1 MGFRKLT
8 TLIIACGLLLVA
20 AGCDKDDIADIL
32 NLPNPQDDPAAQAM
46 VAEGAE
52 LAKGVLDEIEGW
64 TQDDLGGPPKTEP
77 VWNPDCSCWE
87 WVIEDGDVS
96 DPLDWWTRNWAFA
109 VGYFLGETPQMH
121 LEGADRVHADI
132 NFAYSD
138 GRYED
143 ETDNS
148 NRSVYFNVSLD
159 ATDFLTGVMN
169 VNGGGGG
176 SLMIFIVDG
185 EDVTEVYEEVTIDV
199 QFTLPL
205 GGCPTGTITFTMG
218 TTVFLITLNGTATA
232 SWTFT
237 PDGNADLAFGGTF
250 GLGCGG

>member
-1 MGFRKLT
+1 MEIRKLT
-8 TLIIACGLLLVA
+8 LLIIACGLLLVA

-52 LAKGVLDEIEGW
+52 LAKGVLDQVEGW

-77 VWNPDCSCWE
+77 EWNPDCECWQ
-87 WVIEDGDVS
+87 WIDEDGDVS
-96 DPLDWWTRNWAFA
+96 DPPNWWTRNWHFA
-109 VGYFLGETPQMH
+109 VKYYQGETAQQA
-121 LEGADRVHADI
+121 LAGADRVTADI
-132 NFAYSD
+132 GYDYADYQYVDESNYS
-138 GRYED
+138 
-143 ETDNS
+143 NS
-148 NRSVYFNVSLD
+148 YVHFNVFLE
-159 ATDFLTGVMN
+159 AADFLTGVIN
-169 VNGGGGG
+169 LSGGG
-176 SLMIFIVDG
+176 SGTLMVTVVDG
-185 EDVTEVYEEVTIDV
+185 EDITEVYEEITIAV
-199 QFTLPL
+199 LVTLPL